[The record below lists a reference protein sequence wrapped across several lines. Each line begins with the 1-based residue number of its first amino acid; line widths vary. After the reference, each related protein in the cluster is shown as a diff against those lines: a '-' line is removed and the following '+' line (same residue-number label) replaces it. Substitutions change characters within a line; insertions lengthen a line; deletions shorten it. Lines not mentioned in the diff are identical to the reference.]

1 MSEKGGGGGGGG
13 GHYQPH
19 HLTLTQADQDIIKS
33 FLSSVPAGFPLSP
46 GAALAELSSFSPLSP
61 SLPASSYHFSLSPAR
76 VQDPPSPSPRH
87 QRCGVQSPKR
97 SQRSSVRAGSAH
109 SRAVSPELSRESCWS
124 PAPHSSQHHLG
135 SVHLLEDNIAESVYK
150 RDISAVVD
158 SSAEYFKRPRLSHS
172 PTQSSSPRHNI
183 DWPIGSFSPRRPPYS
198 LNPPNPYSPVNPPPP
213 YSPRRLVN
221 VNSYSP
227 PSDHRYYD
235 QLQLPASP
243 SQQTHPPSPT
253 RNLDLSPTSQ
263 VLDLDIHQS
272 YQDGSLRKKDKPL
285 TKSVKKK
292 LGLVKSKLKSKSK
305 HKRSPAPAAAAVVS
319 AVPKVCD
326 ERNPP
331 SGLETDLSQVEARL
345 AVGCSC
351 DLKCFSDLEPEFVWR
366 HRCNIAEL
374 SKGEHD
380 MYLMGIMMA
389 SLANPRATSKHKE
402 RQRNRNKYIFQG
414 KETCQ
419 EAFLYLENVTVYQ
432 LKSIRRHVIEND
444 VVTRVHKNTGKK
456 PHNVLELD
464 HYQLTHRFVQD
475 LLEKETSGLGSGSN
489 RKKTFLADLTC
500 KKLHSRYLQYFSHLD
515 LGLGSKTMAYSTF
528 RNFVHQRFPQLKF
541 TSREAVVHNVEKPNM
556 SINISASN
564 INEIDD
570 TVFSINTD
578 TDPY

>member
-1 MSEKGGGGGGGG
+1 MRVG
-13 GHYQPH
+13 
-19 HLTLTQADQDIIKS
+19 
-33 FLSSVPAGFPLSP
+33 SS
-46 GAALAELSSFSPLSP
+46 
-61 SLPASSYHFSLSPAR
+61 
-76 VQDPPSPSPRH
+76 
-87 QRCGVQSPKR
+87 
-97 SQRSSVRAGSAH
+97 H
-109 SRAVSPELSRESCWS
+109 SRAVSPELGRDSCWS
-124 PAPHSSQHHLG
+124 PSPHHLSHQHHLG
-135 SVHLLEDNIAESVYK
+135 QAHQLLEDNIAEAVYK
-150 RDISAVVD
+150 REISAVVD

-172 PTQSSSPRHNI
+172 PTQSSSPRHSI
-183 DWPIGSFSPRRPPYS
+183 DWPIGSFSPRRPPYAH
-198 LNPPNPYSPVNPPPP
+198 NPPAPYSPVNPPAPF
-213 YSPRRLVN
+213 SPRRLVN

-253 RNLDLSPTSQ
+253 RNLDLSPPSQ
-263 VLDLDIHQS
+263 VLELDIHQP
-272 YQDGSLRKKDKPL
+272 YPGDSLRKKDKPL

-292 LGLVKSKLKSKSK
+292 LGLVKSKSKSKLK
-305 HKRSPAPAAAAVVS
+305 HKRSPAPAPAVS
-319 AVPKVCD
+319 RGPKVCD
-326 ERNPP
+326 DRNPP

-345 AVGCSC
+345 TGGCSC

-432 LKSIRRHVIEND
+432 LKSIRRHVIDND
-444 VVTRVHKNTGKK
+444 VVARVHKNTGKK

-475 LLEKETSGLGSGSN
+475 LLEKETSGSGSGGSH

-541 TSREAVVHNVEKPNM
+541 TSREAVVQNVENPNM

-570 TVFSINTD
+570 TVLSINTEPQD
-578 TDPY
+578 Y